1 MSLILYSEKCTAC
14 GNCVEV
20 CPFGALSLEGET
32 LIIGEGCNLC
42 GACVEV
48 CEVEALALPAV
59 EGPAPRPEAPPDGI
73 WVFAEQRHG
82 VLAPV
87 TAELLGEA
95 RRLAETLQVKV
106 AAALFG
112 HGVESLAPALLAGG
126 ADKVYLAQHP
136 LLGEFLEEPY
146 AAALTELAQ
155 GFQPEII
162 LAGATYA
169 GRAFIPR
176 VAANLK
182 TGLTADC
189 TAFAIDPEK
198 RLLLQ
203 TRPAFGGNIMATIIT
218 PRTYPQM
225 ATARPGVFKPL
236 KAAPSAGGVSTGETP
251 VPLTPVPLTPAPP
264 MAGSG
269 GEVVRV
275 ELASLQGVPRSRFIR
290 TVAEIKERVPLG
302 SAVVIVAGGRGLK
315 EAKNFKLLEDL
326 ADLLGGAVGAT
337 RGAVDA
343 DWISYAHQIGQT
355 GKTVSPKLYI
365 AAGLSGAA
373 QHLVGM
379 QSSDFIVAI
388 NKDPAAPI
396 FQVADVGIVGDLFE
410 IIPALI
416 AEIKQDRGS

>member
-1 MSLILYSEKCTAC
+1 MSLIFYAEKCTAC
-14 GNCVEV
+14 GQCVDV
-20 CPFGALSLEGET
+20 CPFGILRLEGGALS
-32 LIIGEGCNLC
+32 IAEGCNLC

-48 CEVEALALPAV
+48 CEPEALALP
-59 EGPAPRPEAPPDGI
+59 EEESPSPRPEVPPDGV

-82 VLAPV
+82 ELAPV
-87 TAELLGEA
+87 ALELLGEA
-95 RRLAETLQVKV
+95 SRLAGTLQAPV
-106 AAALFG
+106 AAVLLG
-112 HGVESLAPALLAGG
+112 DKVDHLAPALLTGG
-126 ADKVYLAQHP
+126 AQKVYLAEHP
-136 LLGEFLEEPY
+136 LLAEFLEESY

-155 GFQPEII
+155 KFQPEII

-176 VAANLK
+176 VAAALK

-225 ATARPGVFKPL
+225 ATARPGVFKAL
-236 KAAPSAGGVSTGETP
+236 KPASSGEAGSITGQRP
-251 VPLTPVPLTPAPP
+251 VPLNNLV
-264 MAGSG
+264 AG
-269 GEVVRV
+269 EIIRV
-275 ELASLQGVPRSRFIR
+275 ELESLKTSPQSRFIE

-302 SAVVIVAGGRGLK
+302 AAEVIVCGGRGLK
-315 EAKNFKLLEDL
+315 EAKNIKLLEEL

-343 DWISYAHQIGQT
+343 GWIPYAHQIGQT
-355 GKTVSPKLYI
+355 GKTVAPKLYI
-365 AAGLSGAA
+365 AVGLSGAA

-388 NKDPAAPI
+388 NKDPHAPI
-396 FQVADVGIVGDLFE
+396 FQVADVGLVGDLFD
-410 IIPALI
+410 IVPALI
-416 AEIKQDRGS
+416 QEIKKDKG

>member
-1 MSLILYSEKCTAC
+1 MSLIFYSERCIAC
-14 GNCVEV
+14 GQCVEA
-20 CPFGALSLEGET
+20 CPFGVLRLESET
-32 LIIGEGCNLC
+32 LVIGEGCNLC

-48 CEVEALALPAV
+48 CEVEALALPETA
-59 EGPAPRPEAPPDGI
+59 GPSPRPGVPPDGV
-73 WVFAEQRHG
+73 WVFAEQRRG
-82 VLAPV
+82 ELAPV

-95 RRLAETLQVKV
+95 RRLADTLNVKV
-106 AAALFG
+106 AAVLLG
-112 HGVESLAPALLAGG
+112 DGVAHLGEALLAAG
-126 ADKVYLAQHP
+126 AHKVYLAEHP
-136 LLGEFLEEPY
+136 LLNDFLEETY

-155 GFQPEII
+155 KFQPEII
-162 LAGATYA
+162 LAGATYL

-176 VAANLK
+176 VAAALK

-189 TAFAIDPEK
+189 TAFGIDPEK

-236 KAAPSAGGVSTGETP
+236 AAEASR
-251 VPLTPVPLTPAPP
+251 
-264 MAGSG
+264 G
-269 GEVVRV
+269 GEVVPV
-275 ELASLQGVPRSRFIR
+275 ELASLAGPRRSRFAG
-290 TVAEIKERVPLG
+290 TVLEIKVRVPL
-302 SAVVIVAGGRGLK
+302 SAAEVIVAGGRGLK
-315 EAKNFKLLEDL
+315 EAKNFKLLEEL

-343 DWISYAHQIGQT
+343 GWIPYAHQIGQT

-365 AAGLSGAA
+365 AVGLSGAT

-388 NKDPAAPI
+388 NKDPQAPI
-396 FQVADVGIVGDLFE
+396 LQVADVGLVGDLFE
-410 IIPALI
+410 IVPALI
-416 AEIKQDRGS
+416 QEIRKDRNSKP